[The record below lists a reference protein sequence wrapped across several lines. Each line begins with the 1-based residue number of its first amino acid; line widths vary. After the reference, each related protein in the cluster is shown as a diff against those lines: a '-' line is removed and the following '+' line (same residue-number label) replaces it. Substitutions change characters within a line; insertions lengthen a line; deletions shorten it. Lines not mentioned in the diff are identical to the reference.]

1 MILQALTRY
10 YETLADQGKIA
21 RPGWAKSRVS
31 YALCLN
37 MDGELVQVIPLL
49 EETGGKK
56 PQPRQKNRRHR
67 F

>member
-31 YALCLN
+31 YALRLST
-37 MDGELVQVIPLL
+37 DG
-49 EETGGKK
+49 
-56 PQPRQKNRRHR
+56 
-67 F
+67 